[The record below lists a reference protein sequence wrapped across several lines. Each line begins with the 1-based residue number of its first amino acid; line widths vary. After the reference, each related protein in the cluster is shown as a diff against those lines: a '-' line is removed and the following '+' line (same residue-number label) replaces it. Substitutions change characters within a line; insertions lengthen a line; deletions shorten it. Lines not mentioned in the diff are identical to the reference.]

1 MSHRPDNRRFTP
13 DGRAVLVTGASTGL
27 GRACALHLER
37 AGFRVFAGVRKES
50 DGEEVAA
57 GAVHG
62 RIEPVRIDVTD
73 GPSVREAAAHV
84 AGRLGADRPLWALV
98 NNAGVCVSAPLE
110 CVSPERLR
118 WQLETNVVGQLAVT
132 QAFLPQLRRSG
143 GRIVN
148 VTSGLGTVAIPFLGA
163 YSAAQFAKEAMS
175 DVLRRELRDF
185 GVAVSVVQP
194 GAIMTPIWQK
204 VSEVARDALRSADG
218 DVAALYRA
226 RFERFLAHNEQQAAE
241 SRTTSQD
248 MAEAVHRALTEARPR
263 TRYRVGADVRRL
275 SLLAR
280 LLPDPLLDRYLRPV
294 SADSSAGPD
303 PEPAETRPVART

>member
-1 MSHRPDNRRFTP
+1 MSHRLDSRGLAP

-27 GRACALHLER
+27 GRACAIHLEQ

-50 DGEEVAA
+50 DGEELAA
-57 GAVHG
+57 RSAHG
-62 RIEPVRIDVTD
+62 RIDPLRIDVTD
-73 GPSVREAAAHV
+73 GPSIREAAAHV
-84 AGRLGADRPLWALV
+84 SGRLGADRPLWALV

-118 WQLETNVVGQLAVT
+118 WQLDTNVVGQLAVT
-132 QAFLPQLRRSG
+132 QAFLPELRRSR

-163 YSAAQFAKEAMS
+163 YASAQFAKEAMS

-204 VSEVARDALRSADG
+204 VSDVAQEALRSADG

-226 RFERFLAHNEQQAAE
+226 RFERFLAHNGQQAAE
-241 SRTTSQD
+241 SRTTAQD
-248 MAEAVHRALTEARPR
+248 MAKAVHRALTEARPR

-294 SADSSAGPD
+294 TADPSGVPQPA
-303 PEPAETRPVART
+303 PAETRPVART